1 MKRGSDFHCFFVDD
15 IFVTYSIPEHWYDD
29 PLTVNSVL
37 QELMRTPDHLNIFL
51 KSDAGREQPIPCRVT
66 DVDKAERV
74 FRFCPVDPSD
84 LPRIVKENALV
95 FSGASRGAKIEF
107 IAEGSLR
114 VVEEREPLTGNWIY
128 ETAFPTQLYRLQR
141 RAFFRVRVS
150 PPTTRVAKVRCKGKE
165 FDFRIQ
171 DLSLAGVG
179 LRIKSTTADLPVPGE
194 LLPNT
199 WLDFNELGSMRAS
212 LKVVT
217 TRKVIERHI
226 SDGETELLHMGCE
239 FMDADPKREA
249 FLQKLVFQ
257 LELVAR
263 NA

>member
-1 MKRGSDFHCFFVDD
+1 M
-15 IFVTYSIPEHWYDD
+15 
-29 PLTVNSVL
+29 
-37 QELMRTPDHLNIFL
+37 PDHLYIFL
-51 KSDAGREQPIPCRVT
+51 KSDSARKQPIPCRLT
-66 DVDKAERV
+66 DVDKTRRT
-74 FRFCPVDPSD
+74 FYFCPTDPSD
-84 LPRIVKENALV
+84 LPRIVQENALV
-95 FSGASRGAKIEF
+95 FSGASRGAKVEF
-107 IAEGSLR
+107 MVEGSVR
-114 VVEEREPLTGNWIY
+114 VLEEREPLTGNWIY
-128 ETAFPTQLYRLQR
+128 ETAFPLQLYRLQR

-150 PPTTRVAKVRCKGKE
+150 PPTTRVAKVRTQAGE
-165 FDFRIQ
+165 ELDFRIQ

-179 LRIKSTTADLPVPGE
+179 LRIKPDTPGLPLPGE
-194 LLPNT
+194 LLANT

-217 TRKVIERHI
+217 TRKVVERSI
-226 SDGETELLHMGCE
+226 NDGETFLLHLGCE

>member
-1 MKRGSDFHCFFVDD
+1 
-15 IFVTYSIPEHWYDD
+15 
-29 PLTVNSVL
+29 
-37 QELMRTPDHLNIFL
+37 MRTPDHLYIFL
-51 KSDAGREQPIPCRVT
+51 KSDAAREQAIPCRLT
-66 DVDKAERV
+66 DVDKAGRV
-74 FRFCPVDPSD
+74 FHFCPTVPSD

-95 FSGASRGAKIEF
+95 FSGASRGAKVEF
-107 IAEGSLR
+107 IVEGSVR
-114 VVEEREPLTGNWIY
+114 VMEEREPLTGNWVY
-128 ETAFPTQLYRLQR
+128 EAAFPAQLYRLQR

-150 PPTTRVAKVRCKGKE
+150 PPTTRLAKVRFREGKE
-165 FDFRIQ
+165 FDLRIQ

-179 LRIKSTTADLPVPGE
+179 LRIKSSARDLPLPGE

-217 TRKVIERHI
+217 TRKVVERTVN
-226 SDGETELLHMGCE
+226 DGETELVHMGCE